1 MGEMITLK
9 ASDGFALPAYKAMP
23 SGTPK
28 GAIVVNM
35 EIFGVNAH
43 IKRDA
48 DKFAKH
54 GYVAIAPALFERL
67 QPGLNTGYSP
77 DEIAKCRTLIP
88 KVNWDNTVKDLEAAI
103 AEGRKYGKVGDVGY
117 CWGGAAA
124 WMCAAKLGVPSV
136 AYYGGGITTN
146 PALAQLQAKAP
157 VEMHFGTQDQAIP
170 IDGVRKFQTTHCEIP
185 VFVYEA
191 GHGFNCDERPSYDK
205 KSAEIALQR
214 TLAFFAQHVG

>member
-23 SGTPK
+23 AGTPK

-35 EIFGVNAH
+35 EIFGINAH

-54 GYVAIAPALFERL
+54 GYAAIAPALFERV
-67 QPGLNTGYSP
+67 QPGLNSGYTP

-88 KVNWDNTVKDLEAAI
+88 KVNWDNAVKDLEAAV
-103 AEGRKYGKVGDVGY
+103 AEARKYGKVGDVGY

-136 AYYGGGITTN
+136 CYYGGGITS
-146 PALAQLQAKAP
+146 ALAELQSKVP

-170 IDGVRKFQTTHCEIP
+170 IDGVRKFQTAHCDIP
-185 VFVYEA
+185 IFVYEA
-191 GHGFNCDERPSYDK
+191 GHGFNCDERPSYNAK
-205 KSAEIALQR
+205 AAEIALQR

>member
-9 ASDGFALPAYKAMP
+9 AADGFALPAYKAMP
-23 SGTPK
+23 AGSPR

-43 IKRDA
+43 IKRVA

-54 GYVAIAPALFERL
+54 GYVAIAPQLFERMA
-67 QPGLNTGYSP
+67 PGLDAGYTP

-88 KVNWDNTVKDLEAAI
+88 KVNWDKTVKDLEAAI

-117 CWGGAAA
+117 CWGGTAA
-124 WMCAAKLGVPSV
+124 WVCATRIGVPAV
-136 AYYGGGITTN
+136 CYYGGGITTMP
-146 PALAQLQAKAP
+146 PAAP
-157 VEMHFGTQDQAIP
+157 KGPCELHFGAKDAMIP
-170 IDGVRKFQTTHCEIP
+170 LEGVKKFQAAHPELA
-185 VFVYEA
+185 VFVYDA
-191 GHGFNCDERPSYDK
+191 DHGFNCDERPSYNK

-214 TLAFFAQHVG
+214 TLAFFGQHVG

>member
-23 SGTPK
+23 SEAPK

-48 DKFAKH
+48 DKFARA
-54 GYVAIAPALFERL
+54 GYVAIAPQLFERVA
-67 QPGLNTGYSP
+67 PGLDAGYTP
-77 DEIAKCRTLIP
+77 ADIEKCRTLIP
-88 KVNWDNTVKDLEAAI
+88 KVNWDNAIKDLEAAV
-103 AEGRKYGKVGDVGY
+103 AEGKKYGKVGDVGY

-124 WMCAAKLGVPSV
+124 WMCATRIGVPSV
-136 AYYGGGITTN
+136 CYYGGGITGM
-146 PALAQLQAKAP
+146 PKADPKGP
-157 VEMHFGTQDQAIP
+157 VELHFGAKDQMIP
-170 IDGVRKFQTTHCEIP
+170 LDGVRKFQADHSETPI
-185 VFVYEA
+185 FIYDA

-205 KSAEIALQR
+205 KAAEIALQR

>member
-9 ASDGFALPAYKAMP
+9 AADGFTLPAYKAMP

-48 DKFAKH
+48 DKFARH
-54 GYVAIAPALFERL
+54 GYVAIAPQLFERI
-67 QPGLNTGYSP
+67 QPGLDTGYSP

-88 KVNWDNTVKDLEAAI
+88 KVNWDNTVKDLEAAF

-124 WMCAAKLGVPSV
+124 WVSATRIGVPAV
-136 AYYGGGITTN
+136 GYYGGGVTT
-146 PALAQLQAKAP
+146 ALAELKPKAP
-157 VEMHFGTQDQAIP
+157 VELHFGAKDANIP
-170 IDGVRKFQTTHCEIP
+170 LDGVKKFQAAHCDVPIFIYDAE
-185 VFVYEA
+185 
-191 GHGFNCDERPSYDK
+191 HGFNCDERPSYNK
-205 KSAEIALQR
+205 KAAEIALQR

>member
-9 ASDGFALPAYKAMP
+9 AADGFSLPAYKAMP
-23 SGTPK
+23 SGTPR
-28 GAIVVNM
+28 GAIIVNM

-54 GYVAIAPALFERL
+54 GYVAIAPQLFERL
-67 QPGLNTGYSP
+67 SPGLNAGYTA
-77 DEIAKCRTLIP
+77 DDIAKCRALIP
-88 KVNWDNTVKDLEAAI
+88 NVNWDNTVKDLEAAI

-124 WMCAAKLGVPSV
+124 WVCAARIGIPSV
-136 AYYGGGITTN
+136 GYYGGGTTS
-146 PALAQLQAKAP
+146 ALANLKPKAP
-157 VEMHFGTQDQAIP
+157 VELHYGAKDQMIP
-170 IDGVRKFQTTHCEIP
+170 LDGVKKLQAANPDVPI
-185 VFVYEA
+185 FVYDA
-191 GHGFNCDERPSYDK
+191 DHGFNCDERPSYNAK
-205 KSAEIALQR
+205 ASEIALQR